1 MGRYAARVLTQERE
15 LRNQNAVMI
24 LALAVVSSALTGPG
38 QTVGVAVFNDHLV
51 EGLDLSREAVAA
63 AYMVGTLASAT
74 MLPLVGRF
82 IDRSGVR
89 LAQMII
95 GVVFT
100 LALLNMS
107 QVNGWIWLTVGFLG
121 IRFAGQ
127 GSLSLVSTVT
137 VSLRFVADRGKAI
150 GIFSTASN
158 ALMLSVP
165 LALAFVIAEVGWR
178 KAWVVAAAVIAV
190 TVLPIAWFGLR
201 SMPTSSAKT
210 VTGVGEAAV
219 ADDDFTRAE
228 AIRTRSFWMI
238 ASVSAAAGMLG
249 TGLNFHQIDL
259 LGEVGLSSNEAA
271 AMFVPQ
277 ILGSSVAGLGFG
289 YLADRI
295 GTRFLPAAG
304 MVLLI
309 LAHWMAAVVAPG
321 AVVVVYA
328 IVLGAMGSAV
338 RTVTSTMLPAFF
350 GTGHLGAI
358 QGFLTLINVA
368 GSALGPVVLAVVEG
382 RFDSYRPAVL
392 LLSIIPALVLVFSL
406 GRDRNLRS
414 LRPI

>member
-1 MGRYAARVLTQERE
+1 MLTQERE
-15 LRNQNAVMI
+15 LRNQNARII

-51 EGLDLSREAVAA
+51 DGLSLSRESVAA
-63 AYMVGTLASAT
+63 AYMVGTLTSAT
-74 MLPLVGRF
+74 LLPFVGRF
-82 IDRSGVR
+82 IDKFGVR
-89 LAQMII
+89 LSQMII
-95 GVVFT
+95 GIVFT

-107 QVNGWIWLTVGFLG
+107 QVNGWIWLAIGFLG

-137 VSLRFVADRGKAI
+137 VSLRFSADRGTAL

-158 ALMLSVP
+158 ALMLMVP
-165 LALAFVIAEVGWR
+165 LGLAFVISQVGWR
-178 KAWVVAAAVIAV
+178 QAWVVAAAVIAA

-201 SMPTSSAKT
+201 SMPTNSAKPILP
-210 VTGVGEAAV
+210 GRSEASTLQEV
-219 ADDDFTRAE
+219 VDDDFTRAE

-259 LGEVGLSSNEAA
+259 LGEVGLSTSAAA

-277 ILGSSVAGLGFG
+277 IVGSSVAGLGFG
-289 YLADRI
+289 YLADRV
-295 GTRFLPAAG
+295 GTRFLPALG
-304 MVLLI
+304 MLLLV
-309 LAHWMAAVVAPG
+309 LAHWLAAVVAPG
-321 AVVVVYA
+321 FIVIVYA

-338 RTVTSTMLPAFF
+338 RTITATMLPSFF
-350 GTGHLGAI
+350 GTGHLGSI

-382 RFDSYRPAVL
+382 GFGSYRPAVL
-392 LLSIIPALVLVFSL
+392 LLSIIPAMVMVFSL
-406 GRDRNLRS
+406 SGSS
-414 LRPI
+414 LKSS

>member
-1 MGRYAARVLTQERE
+1 MLSQERE
-15 LRNQNAVMI
+15 LRDNNALMI
-24 LALAVVSSALTGPG
+24 LALAVVTSALTGPG

-51 EGLDLSREAVAA
+51 DGLDLSREAVAA
-63 AYMVGTLASAT
+63 AYMVGTLTSAT

-82 IDRSGVR
+82 VDRFGVR
-89 LAQMII
+89 ISQMII
-95 GVVFT
+95 AVVFT

-107 QVNGWIWLTVGFLG
+107 QVNGWVWLTIGFLG

-137 VSLRFVADRGKAI
+137 VSLRFFADRGTAI

-158 ALMLSVP
+158 ALMLTVP
-165 LALAFVIAEVGWR
+165 LGLAFVISQVGWR
-178 KAWVVAAAVIAV
+178 KAWVVAAGVVAV

-201 SMPTSSAKT
+201 SMPTNSAKP
-210 VTGVGEAAV
+210 VVITGREVVPDE
-219 ADDDFTRAE
+219 DFTREE
-228 AIRTRSFWMI
+228 AVRTKSFWII
-238 ASVSAAAGMLG
+238 ASVSATAGMLG

-259 LGEVGLSSNEAA
+259 LGEVGLSDAQAA

-277 ILGSSVAGLGFG
+277 IIGSSIAGLSFG
-289 YLADRI
+289 YMADRV

-304 MVLLI
+304 MLL
-309 LAHWMAAVVAPG
+309 LVFAHLLAAVVSPG
-321 AVVVVYA
+321 AVVLIYA

-338 RTVTSTMLPAFF
+338 RTVTATMLPAFF
-350 GTGHLGAI
+350 GTSHLGAI

-382 RFDSYRPAVL
+382 SFGAYRPAVL
-392 LLSIIPALVLVFSL
+392 LLSIIPGLVMLFSL
-406 GRDRNLRS
+406 SRDTNLRPLTVAS
-414 LRPI
+414 GKS

>member
-1 MGRYAARVLTQERE
+1 MLTQERE
-15 LRNQNAVMI
+15 LRNQNALMI

-63 AYMVGTLASAT
+63 AYMVGTLSSAT
-74 MLPLVGRF
+74 MLPFVGRF

-158 ALMLSVP
+158 ALMLMVP
-165 LALAFVIAEVGWR
+165 LALAFVISQVGWR

-201 SMPTSSAKT
+201 SMPTSSAKI
-210 VTGVGEAAV
+210 VTRVGEVVV
-219 ADDDFTRAE
+219 ADNDFTRAE

-304 MVLLI
+304 MLLLI

-321 AVVVVYA
+321 AIVVVYA

-338 RTVTSTMLPAFF
+338 RTVTATMLPAFF

-382 RFDSYRPAVL
+382 SFDSYRPAVL
-392 LLSIIPALVLVFSL
+392 LLSIIPAVVLVFSL
-406 GRDRNLRS
+406 GRDPKLRS